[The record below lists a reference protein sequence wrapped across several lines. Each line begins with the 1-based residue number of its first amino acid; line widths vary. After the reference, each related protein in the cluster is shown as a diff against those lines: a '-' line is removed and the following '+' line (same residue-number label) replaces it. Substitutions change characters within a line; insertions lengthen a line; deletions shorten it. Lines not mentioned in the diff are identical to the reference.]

1 MNVQDLYEL
10 ASAAAL
16 DSARWADV
24 LRAACAATGAMG
36 GAMFSPGVDANG
48 PHLGAITD
56 GYGDI
61 AAYKAHWAAQ
71 DPWLVAVAGKRF
83 FQTAGDVHFGREFL
97 PDADVKRTAY
107 YNDFGR
113 FSGGGAGH
121 KISLKVCDADD
132 PCAPVTHLIVGSP
145 FSSRDFDEEDKRALA
160 RFWRP
165 VQHAVRLHWKL
176 ARHVAPEHSPAIGL
190 KLLPTPALILRED
203 AFIEFCNTSALDML
217 RKGCLLKAANGYLR
231 GVGNLDSAAL
241 KTLVSGASRICCKT
255 VVLAVEDERVR
266 RMTLSAVPIR
276 EVPHYACEW
285 PRASVMLVMLDG
297 HESEGDEESWQR
309 CLARHFA
316 LTSSEQYVLQRIATG
331 RTVGEIAAEKDVIPA
346 TVRTHLN
353 SLFDKT
359 GRRRQSELV
368 RLVLGR

>member
-16 DSARWADV
+16 DSARWVDV

-36 GAMFSPGVDANG
+36 GAMFSPGVDVNG

-61 AAYKAHWAAQ
+61 SGYKAHWAAQ

-83 FQTAGDVHFGREFL
+83 FETAGDVHLGREFL
-97 PDADVKRTAY
+97 PDAQVKRTAY

-121 KISLKVCDADD
+121 KISLKVCDAND
-132 PCAPVTHLIVGSP
+132 PVAPVTHFIVGRP
-145 FSSRDFDEEDKRALA
+145 FSSREFDEEDKRTLA

-176 ARHVAPEHSPAIGL
+176 ARGIVPGHSPAVGL
-190 KLLPTPALILRED
+190 NLLPMPTFILRED
-203 AFIEFCNTSALDML
+203 AFVEFCNASALEML
-217 RKGCLLKAANGYLR
+217 RTGRLVKEANGYLR
-231 GVGNLDSAAL
+231 GAGNLDCAAL
-241 KTLVSGASRICCKT
+241 KTLVAGAGRICCKT
-255 VVLAVEDERVR
+255 VALTVEGDRVR
-266 RMTLSAVPIR
+266 RLTLSASPIR
-276 EVPHYACEW
+276 QVPHYACAW
-285 PRASVMLVMLDG
+285 PRASVMLVLLDG
-297 HESEGDEESWQR
+297 YSREGDEESWQR

-316 LTSSEQYVLQRIATG
+316 LTPSEQYVLRRIAAG
-331 RTVGEIAAEKDVIPA
+331 RTVEEISLEKDVIPA
-346 TVRTHLN
+346 TIRTHLN

-368 RLVLGR
+368 RLVAGR